1 MKLSCSLLILA
12 IAFSPSP
19 SQPLAAQAS
28 PHPPSA
34 AAKDAFIRQTMED
47 AGIPGLQA
55 VVVKRDKIVWSN
67 SYGDAV
73 LDAPGPRRAMDEHDL
88 ILTASTTK
96 LCVTIA
102 TLQQLDKGKLALDD
116 DINRSLPFPVRNPN
130 WPDVPITWRMLL
142 THTSSIV
149 QPDALYQALF
159 YWGKDHPLAFD
170 DYVKARFLPGGKYHA
185 YELFRS
191 GKPGSERIYSND
203 GFSLLAFAVEQVT
216 HESFD
221 AYVRREIWT
230 PLKMNETSYSLA
242 GLSPDHLAVGYGAER
257 KADGTFSFVPARV
270 FWGHQSA
277 SGSITDHQYSYPD
290 YPVGRTYTNARDF
303 ARLILMFLNGGIVDG
318 TRILS
323 PSSVDMIFTPS
334 GYRNLDGWKQG
345 IGVNGPLDLRGRQVW
360 GHDGQ
365 GEGSVSALYVN
376 RENGVGAF
384 TIANSNY
391 LDESQ
396 NYSLVD
402 LDMHLMAWFEDSAM
416 DRVAANYIP
425 ALEKGNRHVPSAAA
439 AQETDQSTTSNQ
451 RTAQRLS
458 SQQKDVWKGEQDSF
472 LYLNAKDLKA
482 YMSMWDANFVGWP
495 DYNDRPVRKADI
507 ESSAVEEFRSSQTP
521 SQPLPAPQPEAVAV
535 FGDVAVTHYFW
546 PEVDQTSPT
555 IYRITHTWQKGR
567 DGWHIIGG
575 MSCPVPRSA
584 EATHGSTGL
593 GQSSKSQVATSTVPP
608 EPDSPSTPAPQ
619 SVEAEVLELD
629 RAWGQAYVKGD
640 IDVIDRTLAPD
651 WRGWLDAEGSD
662 KATELAEFKAGKN
675 RSLENIIDNARV
687 RLYGNT
693 AVVEAR
699 ERIRSRDETGEHW
712 LTWHITDV
720 FVKQGGQWQV
730 VASHGSTIPNP

>member
-12 IAFSPSP
+12 IAFSLLPL
-19 SQPLAAQAS
+19 QPLDAQAP

-34 AAKDAFIRQTMED
+34 AAKDAFIRQIMGD

-55 VVVKRDKIVWSN
+55 VVVKRDKIVWSH

-73 LDAPGPRRAMDEHDL
+73 LDAPGPRRAMNEHDL

-102 TLQQLDKGKLALDD
+102 ALQQLEKGKLALDD

-149 QPDALYQALF
+149 QPDALYQGLF
-159 YWGKDHPLAFD
+159 YWGKDYPLAFD

-185 YELFRS
+185 YELCRS

-230 PLKMNETSYSLA
+230 PLKMKETSYSLA

-277 SGSITDHQYSYPD
+277 SGTITDNQYSYPD

-303 ARLILMFLNGGIVDG
+303 ARLILMFLNGGTVDG
-318 TRILS
+318 ARILR
-323 PSSVDMIFTPS
+323 PTSVDMIFTPS

-402 LDMHLMAWFEDSAM
+402 LDMHLMAWFEDSAI
-416 DRVAANYIP
+416 DRVAANYTP
-425 ALEKGNRHVPSAAA
+425 ALEKSNGHAPLAAA
-439 AQETDQSTTSNQ
+439 ARKSDQSSKSNQ

-458 SQQKDVWKGEQDSF
+458 SQQDDVWKGEQNYF
-472 LYLNAKDLKA
+472 RYLQAKDLQGF
-482 YMSMWDANFVGWP
+482 MSLWDENFLGCG
-495 DYNDRPVRKADI
+495 
-507 ESSAVEEFRSSQTP
+507 
-521 SQPLPAPQPEAVAV
+521 APP
-535 FGDVAVTHYFW
+535 H
-546 PEVDQTSPT
+546 
-555 IYRITHTWQKGR
+555 H
-567 DGWHIIGG
+567 
-575 MSCPVPRSA
+575 
-584 EATHGSTGL
+584 
-593 GQSSKSQVATSTVPP
+593 
-608 EPDSPSTPAPQ
+608 PSTPPRHPSTPFNLHRGPRPPHGRLPSSRCIESAQSRQAP
-619 SVEAEVLELD
+619 
-629 RAWGQAYVKGD
+629 
-640 IDVIDRTLAPD
+640 
-651 WRGWLDAEGSD
+651 
-662 KATELAEFKAGKN
+662 
-675 RSLENIIDNARV
+675 V
-687 RLYGNT
+687 RPRFI
-693 AVVEAR
+693 AFP
-699 ERIRSRDETGEHW
+699 IQH
-712 LTWHITDV
+712 
-720 FVKQGGQWQV
+720 
-730 VASHGSTIPNP
+730 

>member
-1 MKLSCSLLILA
+1 MKLSCSFLILA
-12 IAFSPSP
+12 IAFSLLP
-19 SQPLAAQAS
+19 SQPLVAQVS

-34 AAKDAFIRQTMED
+34 AAKDAFIRQIMED

-55 VVVKRDKIVWSN
+55 VVVKRDKVVWSN

-73 LDAPGPRRAMDEHDL
+73 LDAPGPRRAMNEHDL

-102 TLQQLDKGKLALDD
+102 ALQQLEKGKLALDD
-116 DINRSLPFPVRNPN
+116 DINRSLPFLVRNPN

-142 THTSSIV
+142 THTSSIDHTT
-149 QPDALYQALF
+149 DALIRALC

-170 DYVKARFLPGGKYHA
+170 DYVKARFLPVGKYHA

-203 GFSLLAFAVEQVT
+203 GFSLLAFALEQVT

-257 KADGTFSFVPARV
+257 KADGTFSFVPAKV
-270 FWGHQSA
+270 FWGHESA
-277 SGSITDHQYSYPD
+277 SGSITDHQNSYPD
-290 YPVGRTYTNARDF
+290 YPVGRTYTNAREF
-303 ARLILMFLNGGIVDG
+303 ARLILMFLNGGTVDG
-318 TRILS
+318 ARILS

-345 IGVNGPLDLRGRQVW
+345 IGVNGLLDLRGRQVW

-376 RENGVGAF
+376 RETGVGVF

-391 LDESQ
+391 LDASQ

-402 LDMHLMAWFEDSAM
+402 LDMHLIAWFEDSAI

-425 ALEKGNRHVPSAAA
+425 ALEKGNQHAPFAAA
-439 AQETDQSTTSNQ
+439 AREPDQSTKSNR

-458 SQQKDVWKGEQDSF
+458 SQEKNVWKGEQDSF
-472 LYLNAKDLKA
+472 RYLNAKDLKA

-495 DYNDRPVRKADI
+495 DYNDRPVRKSDI
-507 ESSAVEEFRSSQTP
+507 ESSADGLTRKTIEPFDQMLWVNSPWNSGVGSTLLTP
-521 SQPLPAPQPEAVAV
+521 
-535 FGDVAVTHYFW
+535 DVALGSKSKASMEFQAKFSGNGFESVLIN
-546 PEVDQTSPT
+546 PPSPLASPSIPDPNGPPT
-555 IYRITHTWQKGR
+555 RPMPAAG
-567 DGWHIIGG
+567 
-575 MSCPVPRSA
+575 CVCALPVHLMRKFVKASPCWPRSA
-584 EATHGSTGL
+584 TGNSACRNEAPISRSAAGREAPGIAGL
-593 GQSSKSQVATSTVPP
+593 
-608 EPDSPSTPAPQ
+608 
-619 SVEAEVLELD
+619 
-629 RAWGQAYVKGD
+629 
-640 IDVIDRTLAPD
+640 
-651 WRGWLDAEGSD
+651 
-662 KATELAEFKAGKN
+662 
-675 RSLENIIDNARV
+675 
-687 RLYGNT
+687 T
-693 AVVEAR
+693 A
-699 ERIRSRDETGEHW
+699 I
-712 LTWHITDV
+712 L
-720 FVKQGGQWQV
+720 
-730 VASHGSTIPNP
+730 